1 MTRQSDLKTLI
12 RARMAVTGERYTAA
26 AAALADEWQS
36 AERYHATV
44 LARFF
49 DGDRLRSIPA
59 RRKPRVAVLLSCCV
73 ASERAAPTRRLRS
86 TTCCAPPT
94 RTWPRCVANSWTT
107 GSSTAPTVSTGW
119 RTPGQTSTRA
129 SPRTCRST
137 WNAGCARS
145 ARAVE
150 GSGTPHVDLERQR
163 SF

>member
-59 RRKPRVAVLLSCCV
+59 RRKPRVAVLLELLRRFRAGRAYAEAEVNDLLRPAHEDV
-73 ASERAAPTRRLRS
+73 ATLRRELVDYGFLDRADGVYRL
-86 TTCCAPPT
+86 ADAGPDLD
-94 RTWPRCVANSWTT
+94 PRF
-107 GSSTAPTVSTGW
+107 
-119 RTPGQTSTRA
+119 
-129 SPRTCRST
+129 
-137 WNAGCARS
+137 
-145 ARAVE
+145 AVDL
-150 GSGTPHVDLERQR
+150 PVDLERR
-163 SF
+163 LREIRAGR